1 MTTAVM
7 AAIGQQTTLDRSMA
21 VVANNAANGNTTA
34 FQQSI
39 LNVQMMQ
46 ASLSD
51 GSQIYYPE
59 IQGTWRDLTQGG
71 LRDTGDPLHFAL
83 MGRGYFAVQTPEGVG
98 YTRRGTFRRNEE
110 GVLVTEHGLPVLSDA
125 GEIAIPATAKNISV
139 TRDGL
144 IDVDGEVVGKLLI
157 AQFKDEQLLAAK
169 GNGVFTTDA
178 EVLETVNVSVVQGSL
193 EMANVD
199 MIRTIVQLAE
209 VTSGYK
215 RNQQII
221 DAEHESEKK
230 TLEKL
235 GNA

>member
-1 MTTAVM
+1 M
-7 AAIGQQTTLDRSMA
+7 
-21 VVANNAANGNTTA
+21 
-34 FQQSI
+34 
-39 LNVQMMQ
+39 
-46 ASLSD
+46 
-51 GSQIYYPE
+51 
-59 IQGTWRDLTQGG
+59 
-71 LRDTGDPLHFAL
+71 
-83 MGRGYFAVQTPEGVG
+83 
-98 YTRRGTFRRNEE
+98 
-110 GVLVTEHGLPVLSDA
+110 
-125 GEIAIPATAKNISV
+125 
-139 TRDGL
+139 
-144 IDVDGEVVGKLLI
+144 VGKLLI